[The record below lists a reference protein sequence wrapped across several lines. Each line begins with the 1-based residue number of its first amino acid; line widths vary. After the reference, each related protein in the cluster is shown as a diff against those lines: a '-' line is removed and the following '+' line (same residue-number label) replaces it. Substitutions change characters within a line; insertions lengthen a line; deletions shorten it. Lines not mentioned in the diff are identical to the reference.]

1 MIWHILCSCFPHVI
15 NIAVKSGLALITKVP
30 KKKKVPEDEKTGWE
44 SEDEDDNSDGTRADS
59 LFGDGFSADWLYNR
73 ALEAD
78 PIVRCRKLVANCR
91 ASGQRREDLQA
102 TITDANKAGL
112 FGRDDEG
119 TSIELPSLQ
128 LLRDVDTRWSSIF
141 LMVERVLDLYPVS
154 FFVSLTLIVTSNCLA
169 GHCTIFEQERTQRNC

>member
-1 MIWHILCSCFPHVI
+1 M
-15 NIAVKSGLALITKVP
+15 TKIP
-30 KKKKVPEDEKTGWE
+30 KAKKVTEDENAGWE
-44 SEDEDDNSDGTRADS
+44 TDDEDNDDTRTSADS
-59 LFGDGFSADWLYNR
+59 YGDGFSVDWMYNR

-78 PIVRCRKLVANCR
+78 PIVRCRKLVASCR